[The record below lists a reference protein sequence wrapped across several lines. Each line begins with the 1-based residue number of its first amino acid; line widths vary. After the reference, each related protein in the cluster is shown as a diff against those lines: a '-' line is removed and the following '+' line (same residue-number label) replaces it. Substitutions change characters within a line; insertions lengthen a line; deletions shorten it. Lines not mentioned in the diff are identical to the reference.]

1 MLSRPHCEKDITHE
15 LEREGMSV
23 INAVKDDL
31 QETNEIRKEAEN
43 MVEYLKKLRSNTDAV
58 EFFEKENTNY
68 LIFPCHIHRYT
79 KWFLN
84 LYLLT
89 VNSQKKE
96 RKSQQAS

>member
-43 MVEYLKKLRSNTDAV
+43 MVEYLKNYVVTLMLSSFLR
-58 EFFEKENTNY
+58 
-68 LIFPCHIHRYT
+68 
-79 KWFLN
+79 
-84 LYLLT
+84 
-89 VNSQKKE
+89 KKI
-96 RKSQQAS
+96 QIT